1 VSTATQSLE
10 FRTFP
15 ARLNGDAPD
24 AATAGWIEADQ
35 MGFLGRR
42 PTATHAAAAA
52 GHLVEDGQMLTG
64 VYDTAASEHS
74 LHPDIPVAT
83 FAAFEKSLTVSPG
96 VQIPAHL
103 ISSVTVRA
111 THRRRGIL
119 RRMMTDDLTR
129 AAEAGFAVAAL
140 TASEASIYR
149 RFGFGTATWVH
160 DVAVDTDSRFALSV
174 APGGRCELVDPRDI
188 PAIAPAVFDAFHA
201 GQPGSLAR
209 HAQYGDR
216 TSGLL
221 TEEGEEDRARRAA
234 VHYDEDGRV
243 DGYVT
248 YRFAGWKSKPPT
260 IEVTDLVAAAPDAS
274 LALWQFLASIDLST
288 RVTFS
293 AGPPEDALRWALVDP
308 RVLSVTNVEDRIWLR
323 ILDPMAAFGARAYGL
338 SGSVSFRVHDQ
349 LGFAAGSFRLTA
361 DADTGTGR
369 LERLGDEPVDI
380 EMDAWVLGALYLGGA
395 DPRVAAA
402 GGAVKELTPGSA
414 ATLQRLLAPAV
425 PVYANT
431 YF

>member
-15 ARLNGDAPD
+15 AGRDGDAPD
-24 AATAGWIEADQ
+24 ASTAGWLEADFL
-35 MGFLGRR
+35 GFLGRR
-42 PTATHAAAAA
+42 PTAAHAAASARY
-52 GHLVEDGQMLTG
+52 LVEDGQMLTG
-64 VYDTAASEHS
+64 VYDTVVSEHS

-83 FAAFEKSLTVSPG
+83 FAAFEKPLTVSPG
-96 VQIPAHL
+96 VQLPAHL

-119 RRMMTDDLTR
+119 RRMMSDDLAR
-129 AAEAGFAVAAL
+129 AVEAGFAVAAL

-160 DVAVDTDSRFALSV
+160 DVAVDTDSRFALNV

-188 PAIAPAVFDAFHA
+188 PRIAPAVFDAFHA
-201 GQPGSLAR
+201 DQPGSLAR

-216 TSGLL
+216 ISGLV
-221 TEEGEEDRARRAA
+221 TEEGDEDRARRAA
-234 VHYDEDGRV
+234 VHYDESGRV

-248 YRFAGWKSKPPT
+248 YRFAGWQSKPHT
-260 IEVTDLVAAAPDAS
+260 IEVTDLVAAESDAY

-288 RVTFS
+288 RVTYSS
-293 AGPPEDALRWALVDP
+293 APPDDALRWALVDP
-308 RVLSVTNVEDRIWLR
+308 RALSVTNVEDRIWLR
-323 ILDPMAAFGARAYGL
+323 ILDPMAAFAARAYSS

-349 LGFAAGSFRLTA
+349 LGFAAGAFRLTT
-361 DADTGTGR
+361 DAGAGR
-369 LERLGDEPVDI
+369 LDRLGDDSVDL

-395 DPRVAAA
+395 DPRVATAA
-402 GGAVKELTPGSA
+402 GSLKELTPGSA
-414 ATLQRLLAPAV
+414 ATLQRLLAPAAS
-425 PVYANT
+425 VYANT